1 MGQVD
6 KGAFLEVII
15 ACGDWNI
22 ILTAV
27 SGPDCHLFNSRF
39 AFLIHMV
46 FLGSVRS
53 GSVRCLSHQEGQ
65 MDPSLGY
72 DFGTRAYPSTTW
84 HGGEK
89 NSFCEGHV
97 CSHLCETCVYTQ
109 HMPSYSIS
117 ISSLLCLLVGAA
129 VNKSEYR
136 CSLKLTL

>member
-22 ILTAV
+22 ILTAL

-65 MDPSLGY
+65 MDPSLG
-72 DFGTRAYPSTTW
+72 DCFWDPSIP
-84 HGGEK
+84 
-89 NSFCEGHV
+89 F
-97 CSHLCETCVYTQ
+97 Y
-109 HMPSYSIS
+109 HMAW
-117 ISSLLCLLVGAA
+117 G
-129 VNKSEYR
+129 
-136 CSLKLTL
+136 

>member
-72 DFGTRAYPSTTW
+72 AFGTRAYPSTTW
-84 HGGEK
+84 HGGEN

-97 CSHLCETCVYTQ
+97 SVFTF
-109 HMPSYSIS
+109 M
-117 ISSLLCLLVGAA
+117 
-129 VNKSEYR
+129 
-136 CSLKLTL
+136 

>member
-65 MDPSLGY
+65 MDPS
-72 DFGTRAYPSTTW
+72 FPW
-84 HGGEK
+84 
-89 NSFCEGHV
+89 V
-97 CSHLCETCVYTQ
+97 CFWDPGIPFY
-109 HMPSYSIS
+109 HMAW
-117 ISSLLCLLVGAA
+117 G
-129 VNKSEYR
+129 
-136 CSLKLTL
+136 